1 LKSYGRMEYTIFCDY
16 DVNSQLRV
24 GLCLMKIR
32 KDFLP
37 LSKPSIGE
45 KEIEGVVSCLRSGW
59 ITTGPLCKTFEEK
72 FCKLTNASYALS
84 VSSGTAGMHLM
95 LLGLDIKR
103 GDEIIT
109 PSMTFAST
117 VNMITL
123 CGAKPVFVD
132 VHYDTLNINVD
143 VIEGKI
149 TKRTRGIIPVHFA
162 GAPADM
168 DKILRIAKRYDLFV
182 IEDAAHSLGTYY
194 KGVHIGGFGQ
204 SAIFSFHPLKNIT
217 TGEGGMITHNDDH
230 LESQLRLLRF
240 HGIERD
246 AWKRYG
252 RGGNPEYDIKT
263 AGFKYNLTDIQA
275 ALGLAQLSRLKGLN
289 SRRRQLADL
298 YRKELE
304 GVEGLELPG
313 VPAYEH
319 THAWHLFVIKVI
331 SMDRERFM
339 QRLSEYQIG
348 YGIHFPAGHR
358 LSYIRERYK
367 IKKGELKE
375 TERAST
381 QLVSLPL
388 FPDMKEDDVT
398 YVCEAVR
405 IILRNG

>member
-1 LKSYGRMEYTIFCDY
+1 ME
-16 DVNSQLRV
+16 
-24 GLCLMKIR
+24 IR
-32 KDFLP
+32 KEFLP
-37 LSKPSIGE
+37 LSRPSIGE
-45 KEIEGVVSCLRSGW
+45 KEIEAVVSCLRSGW
-59 ITTGPLCKTFEEK
+59 ITTGPLCKAFEEK
-72 FCKLTNASYALS
+72 FCELTGASYALS

-95 LLGLDIKR
+95 LLGLDLKR

-117 VNMITL
+117 LNMVTL
-123 CGAKPVFVD
+123 CGAKPIFVD
-132 VHYDTLNINVD
+132 IHYDTLNINAD
-143 VIEGKI
+143 LIEGKI

-162 GAPADM
+162 GAPVDM
-168 DKILRIAKRYDLFV
+168 DKILGIAKEHDLFV
-182 IEDAAHSLGTYY
+182 IEDAAHGLGTYY

-217 TGEGGMITHNDDH
+217 TGEGGMITHHDDH

-275 ALGLAQLSRLKGLN
+275 ALGLAQLSRLDEFN
-289 SRRRQLADL
+289 SRRKQCADL
-298 YRKELE
+298 YRRGLD

-313 VPAYEH
+313 APAYTH
-319 THAWHLFVIKVI
+319 THAWHLFIIKII
-331 SMDRERFM
+331 SMDRERFLEK
-339 QRLSEYQIG
+339 LSGYQIG

-367 IKKGELKE
+367 IKEGELKE

-388 FPDMKEDDVT
+388 FPDMKEDDVS

-405 IILRNG
+405 EILT

>member
-1 LKSYGRMEYTIFCDY
+1 ME
-16 DVNSQLRV
+16 
-24 GLCLMKIR
+24 IR

-37 LSKPSIGE
+37 LSRPSIGE
-45 KEIEGVVSCLRSGW
+45 KEILEVTECLKSGW
-59 ITTGPLCKTFEEK
+59 ITTGPLCKAFEEK
-72 FCKLTNASYALS
+72 FCELTGASYALA

-95 LLGLDIKR
+95 LLALGIKR

-117 VNMITL
+117 LNMITL
-123 CGAKPVFVD
+123 CGARLVFVD
-132 VHYDTLNINVD
+132 IHYDTLNINAD
-143 VIEGKI
+143 LIEEKI
-149 TKRTRGIIPVHFA
+149 TERTKGIIPVHFA
-162 GAPADM
+162 GAPVDM
-168 DKILRIAKRYDLFV
+168 DKILGLSQRFNVPV
-182 IEDAAHSLGTYY
+182 IEDAAHALGTYY
-194 KGVHIGGFGQ
+194 KGIHAGGFGQ
-204 SAIFSFHPLKNIT
+204 CAIFSFHPIKNIT

-240 HGIERD
+240 HGIEKD

-252 RGGNPEYDIKT
+252 RGGNPEYDIQT
-263 AGFKYNLTDIQA
+263 PGFKYNLTDIQA
-275 ALGLAQLSRLKGLN
+275 ALGLAQLSRLEELN
-289 SRRRQLADL
+289 NRRRQLADQ
-298 YRKELE
+298 YRRELG

-313 VPAYEH
+313 VHTYPH

-358 LSYIRERYK
+358 LIYIQERYK

-375 TERAST
+375 TERANT
-381 QLVSLPL
+381 KLVSLPL
-388 FPDMKEDDVT
+388 FPDMKEEDVS

-405 IILRNG
+405 EILKDG

>member
-1 LKSYGRMEYTIFCDY
+1 ME
-16 DVNSQLRV
+16 
-24 GLCLMKIR
+24 IR
-32 KDFLP
+32 KEFLP
-37 LSKPSIGE
+37 LSRPSIGE
-45 KEIEGVVSCLRSGW
+45 KEIEAVVSCLRSGW
-59 ITTGPLCKTFEEK
+59 ITTGPLCKAFEEK
-72 FCKLTNASYALS
+72 FCELTGASYALS

-95 LLGLDIKR
+95 LLGLDLKR

-117 VNMITL
+117 LNMITL
-123 CGAKPVFVD
+123 CGAKPIFVD
-132 VHYDTLNINVD
+132 IHYDTLNINAD
-143 VIEGKI
+143 LIEGKI
-149 TKRTRGIIPVHFA
+149 TKRTRGILPVHFA
-162 GAPADM
+162 GAPVDM
-168 DKILRIAKRYDLFV
+168 DKILGIAKEHDLFV
-182 IEDAAHSLGTYY
+182 IEDAAHGLGTYY

-217 TGEGGMITHNDDH
+217 TGEGGMITHHDDH

-275 ALGLAQLSRLKGLN
+275 ALGLAQLSRLDEFN
-289 SRRRQLADL
+289 SRRKQCADL
-298 YRKELE
+298 YRRGLD

-313 VPAYEH
+313 VPAYTH
-319 THAWHLFVIKVI
+319 THAWHLFIIKII
-331 SMDRERFM
+331 SMDRERFLEK
-339 QRLSEYQIG
+339 LSGYQIG

-367 IKKGELKE
+367 IKEGELKE

-388 FPDMKEDDVT
+388 FPDMKEDDVS

-405 IILRNG
+405 EILT

>member
-1 LKSYGRMEYTIFCDY
+1 ME
-16 DVNSQLRV
+16 
-24 GLCLMKIR
+24 IR
-32 KDFLP
+32 KEFLP
-37 LSKPSIGE
+37 LSRPSIGE
-45 KEIEGVVSCLRSGW
+45 KEIEAVVSCLKSGW
-59 ITTGPLCKTFEEK
+59 ITTGPLCKAFEEK
-72 FCKLTNASYALS
+72 FCKLTGAPYALS

-95 LLGLDIKR
+95 LLGLGIKR
-103 GDEIIT
+103 GDEVIT

-117 VNMITL
+117 LNMIIF

-132 VHYDTLNINVD
+132 IHYNTLNINAD
-143 VIEGKI
+143 LIEEKI

-162 GAPADM
+162 GAPVDM
-168 DKILRIAKRYDLFV
+168 DKILGIAEKHNLFV
-182 IEDAAHSLGTYY
+182 IEDAAHGLGAYY
-194 KGVHIGGFGQ
+194 KGVPIGGFGQ

-217 TGEGGMITHNDDH
+217 TGEGGMITHYGDR

-252 RGGNPEYDIKT
+252 RGGNPEYDVKM

-275 ALGLAQLSRLKGLN
+275 ALGIAQLSRLDEFNGQRK
-289 SRRRQLADL
+289 QLADL
-298 YRKELE
+298 YRRGLD

-313 VPAYEH
+313 VPAYSH
-319 THAWHLFVIKVI
+319 THAWHLFVIKVV
-331 SMDRERFM
+331 SLDRESFLEK
-339 QRLSEYQIG
+339 LSEYQIG

-388 FPDMKEDDVT
+388 FPDMKEDDVS

-405 IILRNG
+405 EILRNG

>member
-1 LKSYGRMEYTIFCDY
+1 ME
-16 DVNSQLRV
+16 
-24 GLCLMKIR
+24 IR
-32 KDFLP
+32 KEFLP
-37 LSKPSIGE
+37 LSRPSIGE
-45 KEIEGVVSCLRSGW
+45 KEIEAVVSCLKSGW
-59 ITTGPLCKTFEEK
+59 ITTGPLCKAFEEK
-72 FCKLTNASYALS
+72 FCKLTGAPYALS

-95 LLGLDIKR
+95 LLGLGIKR
-103 GDEIIT
+103 GDEVIT

-117 VNMITL
+117 FNMIIF

-132 VHYDTLNINVD
+132 IHYNTLNINAD
-143 VIEGKI
+143 LIEEKI

-162 GAPADM
+162 GAPVDM
-168 DKILRIAKRYDLFV
+168 DKILGIAEKHNLFV
-182 IEDAAHSLGTYY
+182 IEDAAHGLGAYY
-194 KGVHIGGFGQ
+194 KGVPIGGFGQ

-217 TGEGGMITHNDDH
+217 TGEGGMITHYGDR

-252 RGGNPEYDIKT
+252 KGGNPEYDVKM

-275 ALGLAQLSRLKGLN
+275 ALGIAQLSRLDEFNGQRK
-289 SRRRQLADL
+289 QLADL
-298 YRKELE
+298 YRRGLD

-313 VPAYEH
+313 VPAYSH
-319 THAWHLFVIKVI
+319 THAWHLFVIKVV
-331 SMDRERFM
+331 SLDRERFLEK
-339 QRLSEYQIG
+339 LSEYQIG

-388 FPDMKEDDVT
+388 FPDMKEDDVS

-405 IILRNG
+405 EILRNG

>member
-1 LKSYGRMEYTIFCDY
+1 ME
-16 DVNSQLRV
+16 
-24 GLCLMKIR
+24 IR

-37 LSKPSIGE
+37 LSRPSIGE
-45 KEIEGVVSCLRSGW
+45 KEIEEVVSCLKSGW

-72 FCKLTNASYALS
+72 FCEITSASYALS

-95 LLGLDIKR
+95 LLGLGIKR
-103 GDEIIT
+103 GDEMIT

-117 VNMITL
+117 LNMITL

-143 VIEGKI
+143 LIEGKI
-149 TKRTRGIIPVHFA
+149 TKRTKGIIPVHFA
-162 GAPADM
+162 GAPVDM
-168 DKILRIAKRYDLFV
+168 DKVLGIAKKYDLFV
-182 IEDAAHSLGTYY
+182 IEDAAHGLGTYY
-194 KGVHIGGFGQ
+194 KGVHVGGFGQ

-252 RGGNPEYDIKT
+252 KGGNPEYDIKM
-263 AGFKYNLTDIQA
+263 AGFKYNLTDFQA
-275 ALGLAQLSRLKGLN
+275 ALGLAQLSRLEELN

-313 VPAYEH
+313 VPAYPH

-348 YGIHFPAGHR
+348 YGIHYPAGHR

-367 IKKGELKE
+367 VKKGELKE

-381 QLVSLPL
+381 QLLSLPL
-388 FPDMKEDDVT
+388 FPDMKEDDVS

-405 IILRNG
+405 EILT